1 MENENERTKVMTKGK
16 INTHHGSPG
25 SPRDFFHLKLI
36 MPQFEFQGRDRVHE
50 EFKKIT
56 NKPLIELGYSFGCY
70 HALLSAS
77 EHLENLKHVFLI
89 SPYLIPDKQSGIMLK
104 AVMGIAPLRNI
115 ILGKKAQDAMADMLK
130 KSAYPKEIPSHYHDD
145 AKEYLDPKRLGHA
158 LSEKNTDD
166 KLLHQIFR
174 ELEKRKIPITIIYG
188 KKDKTSREETQVDIF
203 LKYKNVSA
211 EFIEDG
217 GHALLWTHTE
227 RLKSIIEKSLQKSG
241 LSESDQSNKFGYYP
255 GSHQKNNVA
264 SFLKDH
270 NQKIPTKKILSWV
283 DRENLETWF
292 KSGDTQ
298 TLIKTPLP
306 HKSITV
312 KELDYLVGVLTHE
325 FKKTG
330 IKFGDRVILFL
341 PMSLPMYAS
350 MFALQK
356 MGAIPTFLDSWAR
369 RDQMGVSAQV
379 ATPNAMISAHR
390 AFDYLKE
397 VDGIKNIPIKI
408 VAGEVPEGENYNARL
423 EVLLQSKNYD
433 EEVAVESEHT
443 ALITFTTGSSGTPKG
458 ADRSH
463 RFLAA
468 QHYALNRHIPYTDSD
483 KDLPVF
489 PIFSLNNLA
498 AGVETI
504 IPAIDV
510 GGPKETDALVLY
522 QQIKTLGVSCTTV
535 SPSLFNGLSKF
546 CLDHNLTLDL
556 KRVVTGGAPISRDD
570 VEKMKKVAPHAEIL
584 ILYGSTEVEP
594 MAHIEAKEML
604 SIQLPKD
611 PEIVEPG
618 VNVGHLDDGLQY
630 KFTKITKD
638 PLYVNK
644 EEDWKNIEVAKDKV
658 GELIVSGEHVC
669 EKYYNNEDAFIKSK
683 IKDHHGKI
691 WHRTGDLGFV
701 DQNQHLWIVGRVH
714 NAIKRAE
721 DFFFPVRAE
730 IIIKRFKE
738 VKKAA
743 FLGIPDEKLGQ
754 KTIAVFSPTESVS
767 DQKRNEILAEIKRVL
782 EKNNFIVD
790 GVVMVEDIAMDPRH
804 HSKVEY
810 EVLRQHL
817 IKNGLV

>member
-1 MENENERTKVMTKGK
+1 MTKGK

-25 SPRDFFHLKLI
+25 TPRDFFHLKLI
-36 MPQFEFQGRDRVHE
+36 MPDFEFVGRDRVHE
-50 EFKKIT
+50 DFKKLTENDI
-56 NKPLIELGYSFGCY
+56 IELGYSFGCY

-77 EHLENLKHVFLI
+77 ENIAQVKQVFLI
-89 SPYLIPDKQSGIMLK
+89 SPYLIPDKQAGFLLK
-104 AVMGIAPLRNI
+104 TVMGIAPLRNA
-115 ILGKKAQDAMADMLK
+115 ILGKKAKEVLPDMLK
-130 KSAYPKEIPSHYHDD
+130 KSAFPKEVPAHYDED
-145 AKEYLDPKRLGHA
+145 AKEYFDPKRLGHA

-166 KLLHQIFR
+166 KLLHQIFK
-174 ELEKRKIPITIIYG
+174 ELEKRKIPVTIIYG
-188 KKDKTSREETQVDIF
+188 KKDKTSREEIQVDGF
-203 LKYKNVSA
+203 LKYKNVKA

-217 GHALLWTHTE
+217 GHALLWTHT
-227 RLKSIIEKSLQKSG
+227 LKLKEIIEKNLVPT
-241 LSESDQSNKFGYYP
+241 SEASEKFGYFK

-270 NQKIPTKKILSWV
+270 NQKIPAKKILSWV
-283 DRENLETWF
+283 DREVMENWF
-292 KSGDTQ
+292 KSGDVN
-298 TLIKTPLP
+298 TLINTSLP

-312 KELDYLVGVLTHE
+312 RELDYLVGILTHE

-390 AFDYLKE
+390 AFDYLKD
-397 VDGIKNIPIKI
+397 VDGIKDIPIKI
-408 VAGEVPEGENYNARL
+408 VAGEIPEGENYSARL
-423 EVLLQSKNYD
+423 EVLMRNQNYD
-433 EEVAVESEHT
+433 EEIAVESEHT

-468 QHYALNRHIPYTDSD
+468 QHYALNRHIPYTNED

-510 GGPKETDALVLY
+510 GGPKESDALVLY
-522 QQIKTLGVSCTTV
+522 QQLKTLGVTCTTV

-546 CLDHNLTLDL
+546 CLEHKLTLDL

-570 VEKMKKVAPHAEIL
+570 VEKMKQVAPKAEIL

-604 SIQLPKD
+604 AVALPKD

-630 KFTKITKD
+630 KFTTITKD
-638 PLYVNK
+638 PLTVNK
-644 EEDWKNIEVAKDKV
+644 DEDWKLIEVAKDKV

-701 DQNQHLWIVGRVH
+701 DQNHHLWIVGRVH
-714 NAIKRAE
+714 NAIKRGDE
-721 DFFFPVRAE
+721 FYFPVRAE

-743 FLGIPDEKLGQ
+743 FLGIPDDKLGQ
-754 KTIAVFSPTESVS
+754 RTYAVFSPLEAIS
-767 DQKRNEILAEIKRVL
+767 DEKKEETLREIKRIL
-782 EKNNFIVD
+782 EKNNFVVD

-817 IKNGLV
+817 IKNGLT